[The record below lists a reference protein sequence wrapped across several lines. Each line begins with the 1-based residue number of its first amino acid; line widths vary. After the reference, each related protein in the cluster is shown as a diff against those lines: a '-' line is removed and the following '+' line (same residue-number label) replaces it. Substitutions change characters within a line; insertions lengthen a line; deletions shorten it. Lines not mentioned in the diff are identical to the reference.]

1 MAAINQRIPN
11 FLGGVSQ
18 QPDTIKFPGQ
28 LSVCDNAY
36 PDVTFGL
43 TKRPPGEF
51 VAKLSG
57 VLTGTTY
64 WYESVRDGDEKF
76 LMQIKVGGGAS
87 GIKVWTLTDIQS
99 SATFYENVSGYS
111 AGDLIPAGTAMTVT
125 VNDSGYLTQTDT
137 SLPTGAFSIQTI
149 QDTTIIANPNKKVE
163 STGTI
168 ANLGTNLTGDYCFA
182 RLDTLAYNTEYVL
195 YKGEAPS
202 PGTKFRVTSVQARHN
217 GKSSFDEPDDS
228 TQVSGGVTD
237 SDVLSNKGSNH
248 EHGKYTGMCGFGDNE
263 QSDTTQGDQRATG
276 HVTVNSNAW
285 IHKQVSMYQSD
296 NSTGIATSGNGVDYR
311 GTVPYYKSTYI
322 GTATLKDGGRYSSDP
337 YNTDLVVEGNSET
350 HVTIGSDSSNGTKD
364 WEVRCTGS
372 QAFDTYEGVSNVA
385 YYRTPKN
392 PDSGTLSI
400 SAILRGLR
408 DSIVNDNKLG
418 SGMGCIIIGNGLFI
432 YGTGADEVNFL
443 GGTINEGMNVFAK
456 SVTDVSKLPSS
467 CYDGYTVKVDNSE
480 NTDADNYFLKFI
492 ADAGTQGSGTWEEC
506 ARPENWGSSGQVRG
520 FTRSTM
526 PHYLKN
532 NRDGTFTF
540 DQLPDVSGEANNPDI
555 RLEWK
560 IRDVGSIETN
570 PLPSFVTTDNNN
582 PKSIQNIFFHR
593 NRLGFISGE
602 NVVLSRPHDYFNFFS
617 VSAIT
622 TSDDNPIDVTVSDT
636 KPAFI
641 RHTLPIQ
648 KGVMMLSD
656 NGQFLLFT
664 ESDIFSPKTARLKK
678 IASYECD
685 ATIKPV
691 DMGTTVMWV
700 STVGAYT
707 RTFEAVILDDEAPP
721 RVIEQTRVVP
731 EYLPNDINLAANSS
745 ALGLVA
751 YAKTGQDDSQVNKNI
766 YFYKY
771 FDSGEKR
778 DQSSWFSWTVTGRLQ
793 HALFS
798 GGNLYTVTEQI
809 NSDEYILSR
818 HEFVSSSN
826 ANSSYVLGG
835 SFDDVGLTT
844 KTARWFEACLDHLET
859 KTSGWSYDSATGKSS
874 VPLAHN
880 PGDSRTSLI
889 YLVVLKGDE
898 AGSVVRCSELVESG
912 SGASKSTVAK
922 FVINLTSGVTSIAVG
937 YKYDTLIEL
946 PTFYPSVGEARDV
959 DGDLRISGINF
970 EMGVSGPMEF
980 ELSSKYGDIDTYT
993 QYESGMLVG
1002 TGQFSEPPAVLNKS
1016 VRVPIQ
1022 RKNEK
1027 YKLQI
1032 KIPDPFST
1040 ALISASWDGRY
1051 NTKRHVR
1058 R

>member
-137 SLPTGAFSIQTI
+137 SLPTGAFSVQTI
-149 QDTTIIANPNKKVE
+149 QDITIIANPNKKVE

-217 GKSSFDEPDDS
+217 NKSSFDEPDG
-228 TQVSGGVTD
+228 T
-237 SDVLSNKGSNH
+237 SDQDVVDNSGSNH
-248 EHGKYTGMCGFGDNE
+248 EHGRYNGMRGFGDNE

-285 IHKQVSMYQSD
+285 IHKQIPLYQSD
-296 NSTGIATSGNGVDYR
+296 TGGSKVASSSNGQDLR
-311 GTVPYYKSTYI
+311 GFIPYYKSTYI

-337 YNTDLVVEGNSET
+337 YDTDLVVSGNST
-350 HVTIGSDSSNGTKD
+350 TTLTIGSDNATKN

-480 NTDADNYFLKFI
+480 NTDADNYFLKFV

-570 PLPSFVTTDNNN
+570 PLPSFVTTDSNK

-685 ATIKPV
+685 ATLKPV

-731 EYLPNDINLAANSS
+731 EYLPNDITFAANSS
-745 ALGLVA
+745 ALGMVTYGKKGNRNL
-751 YAKTGQDDSQVNKNI
+751 YH
-766 YFYKY
+766 YKY

-778 DQSSWFSWTVTGRLQ
+778 DQSAWFSWTLRGELHHSLYT
-793 HALFS
+793 A
-798 GGNLYTVTEQI
+798 GNLYCVTEEASEFI
-809 NSDEYILSR
+809 LTRYEFVTNSDANNSYTLGTGT
-818 HEFVSSSN
+818 VGSS
-826 ANSSYVLGG
+826 
-835 SFDDVGLTT
+835 
-844 KTARWFEACLDHLET
+844 TATSRWFEACLDFMEV
-859 KTSGWSYDSATGKSS
+859 KSS
-874 VPLAHN
+874 FSAPVSGL
-880 PGDSRTSLI
+880 TSITLSHTPSSFTDI
-889 YLVVLKGDE
+889 YLVVLSGTE
-898 AGSVVRCSELVESG
+898 AGTVVQADSTSSG
-912 SGASKSTVAK
+912 TTAK
-922 FVINLTSGVTSIAVG
+922 FKIDLSSGTHKAAVG